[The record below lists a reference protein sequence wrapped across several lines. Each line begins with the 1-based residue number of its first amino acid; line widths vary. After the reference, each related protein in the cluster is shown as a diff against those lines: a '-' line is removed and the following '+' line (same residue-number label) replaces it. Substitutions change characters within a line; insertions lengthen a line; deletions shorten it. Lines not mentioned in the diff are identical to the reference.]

1 MSFEVGSETLVV
13 VELVEFGCQVMLPSS
28 DSDVEWKVTL
38 KRVFAVQEVQCWERL
53 RIKQEV

>member
-38 KRVFAVQEVQCWERL
+38 KRVFAV
-53 RIKQEV
+53 